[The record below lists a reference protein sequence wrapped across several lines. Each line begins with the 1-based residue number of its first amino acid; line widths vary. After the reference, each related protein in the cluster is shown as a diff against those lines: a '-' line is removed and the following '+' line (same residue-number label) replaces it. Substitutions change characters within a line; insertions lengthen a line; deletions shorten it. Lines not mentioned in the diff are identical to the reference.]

1 MQRKVVVLRHWL
13 GLDVRETAR
22 EPADNRSARRAYF
35 FVTASARR
43 GENAMDLK
51 ESFDRAL
58 DGGPAHRPIEDRLAV
73 GRRAAR
79 RRRTAMGASVLA
91 TVLVG
96 GVGWA
101 VAPGPGGAKDGSVAT
116 SPTINPAPTT
126 PAEATTPPDRF
137 RMFGYYDVDSAELE
151 TAPGLRIER
160 EIDSPVALEGV
171 VSSAAIATFKGK
183 RWWLYAAVLLGQE
196 SRSNEVLALA
206 DRPFE
211 QWVLEQAVLHTNEL
225 VSKSV
230 LDPGWVTLDARGSL
244 TAHQGATIV
253 EQTSPARV
261 DQAPAD
267 VPSAAATIEVD
278 GALICVVAR
287 ILPDENPDFLYLP
300 ETENQGCGD
309 AVPGVDYPGHPD
321 SEAP

>member
-1 MQRKVVVLRHWL
+1 
-13 GLDVRETAR
+13 
-22 EPADNRSARRAYF
+22 
-35 FVTASARR
+35 
-43 GENAMDLK
+43 
-51 ESFDRAL
+51 
-58 DGGPAHRPIEDRLAV
+58 
-73 GRRAAR
+73 
-79 RRRTAMGASVLA
+79 MGATVLA
-91 TVLVG
+91 TVVVIG
-96 GVGWA
+96 GIGWA
-101 VAPGPGGAKDGSVAT
+101 VAPGPGAARDGSVAT

-126 PAEATTPPDRF
+126 ASEATPPDRF

-160 EIDSPVALEGV
+160 EIDNPVALEGV
-171 VSSAAIATFKGK
+171 VSSAAVATFKGK

-211 QWVLEQAVLHTNEL
+211 QWVLEQAVLHTDEL
-225 VSKSV
+225 VSKGV
-230 LDPGWVTLDARGSL
+230 RDPGWVTLDTSGAL

-261 DQAPAD
+261 DQAPAG

-287 ILPDENPDFLYLP
+287 HLADEDPEIFYLP
-300 ETENQGCGD
+300 ETEHQGCGD
-309 AVPGVDYPGHPD
+309 AVTGFDYPGHPE